1 MAMESENTKRLA
13 EATYKLSNL
22 DPRLKV
28 NVKGKSYAP
37 VKERLRVF
45 REHFGADASF
55 ISTVEFKDPIFFK
68 NAVSM
73 IDFITRKS
81 EDFKLALSPIIFSYN
96 DKKTSISSRGLI

>member
-22 DPRLKV
+22 DPKLKV

-55 ISTVEFKDPIFFK
+55 CTGISTTFPSALITEG
-68 NAVSM
+68 AVAVAPAKPNTM
-73 IDFITRKS
+73 
-81 EDFKLALSPIIFSYN
+81 
-96 DKKTSISSRGLI
+96 SSFACNSA